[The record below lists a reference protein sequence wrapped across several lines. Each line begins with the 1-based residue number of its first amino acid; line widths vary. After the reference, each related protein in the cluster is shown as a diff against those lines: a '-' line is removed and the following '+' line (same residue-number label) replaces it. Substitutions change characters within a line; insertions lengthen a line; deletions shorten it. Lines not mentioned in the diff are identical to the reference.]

1 MPGPKP
7 KHDPMFYIS
16 VPVPVSIVGA
26 LEEQAT
32 RLGMTRNTLCYL
44 AVARM
49 MYEVEQLEYRDV
61 PIIPTRQGWRT
72 AVAALNHQREDQDL
86 PPLSY
91 YDVATAY
98 YEGKPYHV
106 VLPYSEHLAV
116 LPQKEIHPHRQHE

>member
-1 MPGPKP
+1 
-7 KHDPMFYIS
+7 MFYIS